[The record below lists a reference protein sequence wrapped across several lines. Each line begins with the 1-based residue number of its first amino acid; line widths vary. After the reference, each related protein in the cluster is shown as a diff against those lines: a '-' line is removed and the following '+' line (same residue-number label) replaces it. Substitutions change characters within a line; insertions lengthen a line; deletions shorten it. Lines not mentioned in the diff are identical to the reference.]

1 MRFTFLEIKN
11 IILFVPSFPLFFCCF
26 TNLFLPLL
34 FEGCE
39 KWCLPYFCPYSSA
52 WDPPSLYMFL
62 WGGGRV
68 GRGSSGF
75 SRIRG
80 FLFVEFFVLNRR
92 RLHLFSSC
100 FLCFFLASSEDGWL
114 SMDFAETFEIWRI
127 QKKN

>member
-1 MRFTFLEIKN
+1 MVFA
-11 IILFVPSFPLFFCCF
+11 
-26 TNLFLPLL
+26 LFLSLL
-34 FEGCE
+34 F
-39 KWCLPYFCPYSSA
+39 CLGPTF
-52 WDPPSLYMFL
+52 SLYVFV
-62 WGGGRV
+62 GEGGRV

-114 SMDFAETFEIWRI
+114 SMDFAETFEIWII